1 MVIDDGETGFAI
13 SNNGGPTREY
23 LDPVRFLTNGSTGK
37 MGYACA
43 AAAIKR
49 GHKVTLIS
57 GPVGLARPKGVKL
70 VRVVSSEE
78 MAEAVGEHFN
88 KCDCVIMTAAV
99 CDYRPAK
106 RWTHKM
112 EKSPGGMNL
121 ELERTRDIL
130 AELGQDKK
138 DKMLI
143 GFAVQ
148 DKGARKR
155 AKQKLVNKNLDA
167 IILNGPAAFAANRT
181 DVSILQRGEGW
192 VDYPI
197 ILKSKLGGL
206 IVRLAEDELL

>member
-1 MVIDDGETGFAI
+1 MGKRALRFLITA
-13 SNNGGPTREY
+13 GPTREY

-57 GPVGLARPKGVKL
+57 GPVELAKPKGVKL
-70 VRVVSSEE
+70 VSVVSSED
-78 MAEAVGEHFN
+78 MAQAVAEHFE

-99 CDYRPAK
+99 CDYRPAQ
-106 RWTHKM
+106 RWAHKM
-112 EKSPGGMNL
+112 EKSPGGMSL
-121 ELERTRDIL
+121 EMERTRDIL
-130 AELGQDKK
+130 AGLGQDKK
-138 DKMLI
+138 DKILI

-148 DKGARKR
+148 DKGARTR

-167 IILNGPAAFAANRT
+167 IILNGPAAFAANRA

-192 VDYPI
+192 VDYPN
-197 ILKSKLGGL
+197 ILKSRLGGL
-206 IVRLAEDELL
+206 IVRLAEKSKL